1 MNQLDFL
8 NQYIGK
14 NAVVEIDVLKIQ
26 VKILDGRFSFGRV
39 DLLCTPIAGSGQ
51 KYFTSNKVSLCGKV

>member
-14 NAVVEIDVLKIQ
+14 NAIVEIDKLKIQ
-26 VKILDGRFSFGRV
+26 VRILDGRFSFGRA
-39 DLLCTPIAGSGQ
+39 DLLVTPIAGSGE
-51 KYFTSNKVSLCGKV
+51 KWIASGKVSVCEKV